1 MRGGQLIVPAEPG
14 ARQVDVDYRFQA
26 YAGFRGWNPERG
38 LTFIWPYYCSNLFP
52 CDPDPAD
59 GQQFSMAV
67 TGYAPGLT
75 AIYPAEIPA
84 DAPSYMPGIAIGD
97 YTHTDLGT
105 TSSGVQISVWSL
117 PDRLDA
123 AMRGAAHGW
132 FGDGVRFACWEDL
145 VLSEGTTTYITAQA
159 ARAVGAPDFF
169 PMYVDELQI
178 ICRNDRTNTAA
189 MPGTCNEI
197 DILTDPLWS
206 MIPYMKGACFYKEV
220 SDLIGEEA
228 LDQVIAAFYAEHA
241 GSAATMQD
249 MIDDLSAATPAGKT
263 GALDV
268 LVREWLQTKDC
279 PPDYAARC
287 SR

>member
-1 MRGGQLIVPAEPG
+1 M
-14 ARQVDVDYRFQA
+14 
-26 YAGFRGWNPERG
+26 
-38 LTFIWPYYCSNLFP
+38 
-52 CDPDPAD
+52 
-59 GQQFSMAV
+59 
-67 TGYAPGLT
+67 
-75 AIYPAEIPA
+75 
-84 DAPSYMPGIAIGD
+84 
-97 YTHTDLGT
+97 
-105 TSSGVQISVWSL
+105 QISVWSL

-123 AMRGAAHGW
+123 AMRGTAHLTAAFDYLERTYGPWRFGDHAGSVEVDWNNHDGVIDWSDVGGIEHHPFWHIASFSMSSEEVHIHEAAHGW